1 MTGPVRFL
9 GVGAAV
15 ALTLT
20 LAAMPAESQMPVP
33 LPTLTYADMADL
45 GLAAPIVAHVG
56 VRQAVPLK
64 GAAAAGVPAG
74 RVRFYIEADVLSL
87 IRGPAG
93 LPAQLGYLVDL
104 PQDARG
110 RPPKLAKRA
119 QFLILAARV
128 PGRPGEV
135 RLVAP
140 DAQLAFSA
148 QRAEQLR
155 AILREASQADAA
167 PRITGIGKAF
177 HVPGT
182 LAGESETQ
190 IFLQTENGSPV
201 SLNVLR
207 RPGFTPRWA
216 VALSEVVDEAAAP
229 PQPGSLLW
237 YRLACTLPRALPPQ
251 STSEA
256 EVAQAA
262 AIHADYRLVLEQLG
276 TCVRNRTRR

>member
-1 MTGPVRFL
+1 MTGPIQFL
-9 GVGAAV
+9 GIAA
-15 ALTLT
+15 ALA
-20 LAAMPAESQMPVP
+20 LAAAPAESQVPAP

-45 GLAAPIVAHVG
+45 ALAAPVVAHVG
-56 VRQAVPLK
+56 LRRAVPLK

-74 RVRFYIEADVLSL
+74 RTRFYLEVDVLSL
-87 IRGPAG
+87 IRGPAS
-93 LPAQLGYLVDL
+93 LPAQLSYVVDL
-104 PQDARG
+104 PQDSRG
-110 RPPKLAKRA
+110 RPPRFAKRA
-119 QFLILAARV
+119 QFLVLAAQV
-128 PGRPGEV
+128 PGRPGEI

-140 DAQLAFSA
+140 DAQLAWTA
-148 QRAEQLR
+148 GHAEQLR
-155 AILREASQADAA
+155 TILREASQADAA
-167 PRITGIGKAF
+167 PRIVGIGKAF

-216 VALSEVVDEAAAP
+216 VALSEVVDEAAEP

-251 STSEA
+251 STAEA

-262 AIHADYRLVLEQLG
+262 AIHADYRLVMERLG
-276 TCVRNRTRR
+276 TCVRNRVRR